1 MAPLRELSSILQKQ
15 DYGHRDA
22 QANGRPSRW
31 LEAAGLLLFTLAGLG
46 ERKAFNSTFG
56 ALPKAITLGV
66 VVLALLCLL
75 LRADTGRLQSLRPPA
90 RVYLAYLLGLL
101 MISL

>member
-1 MAPLRELSSILQKQ
+1 MRELSSILQKQ

-46 ERKAFNSTFG
+46 ERKAFNWGLWFWRCFACYCG
-56 ALPKAITLGV
+56 PIPGGCKACARQ
-66 VVLALLCLL
+66 LASIWRICW
-75 LRADTGRLQSLRPPA
+75 GC
-90 RVYLAYLLGLL
+90 
-101 MISL
+101 